1 MKEEVLI
8 VGASASGMTLAL
20 QLHRYGV
27 PLRIIETDRHKATP
41 ASALGLTPDVLQLFD
56 DLGLGE
62 SLVACGHPLQAIHS
76 RTDANRQSLTRYDL
90 RPHRH
95 PFVLMLAQLETE
107 RLLEAR
113 LNALGHVIERDCELL
128 GLEPEAD
135 RVRVRLRRGTHQ
147 TLRSF
152 AYVAG
157 CDSGRD
163 RLRTALG
170 LGAGERNAR
179 QRILL
184 ADLPV
189 QWAGSLSEGH
199 CFIRDQDFLALLPLG
214 NGQHRILV
222 KSAAP
227 YPSGQAPSL
236 QELRASIARQ
246 RIQGLE
252 IEAPT
257 WRTSLSLR
265 THGLPMMRRGRVFI
279 GAEATHLHDAI
290 GGFGLNGAIAEA
302 FSLGWKLGY
311 RLNGG
316 GNDGL
321 LDPPAATQAPPLAA
335 DAASRPDLA
344 PPLLAGHPPPYVAD
358 TGAGGDSLAL
368 LGHGRHSLL
377 LVPPR
382 DEPGM
387 RAALQLLARVQHAS
401 LGLVRTYL
409 LTDTRHAGRAL
420 PPKRCHYDEQQRLRQ
435 AYGLA
440 EGDFVLIR
448 PDFQIASL
456 GRLPHCEELW
466 NELQH
471 LHGFDTALLPPT
483 GRPSIACD
491 TRNPPAP
498 ARTRKE
504 AFHHEAPLPAPRRWP
519 TAVPGQPGQWPDP
532 GVLS

>member
-1 MKEEVLI
+1 MKEGVLI
-8 VGASASGMTLAL
+8 VGGGASGMTLAL

-27 PLRIIETDRHKATP
+27 PLRIIETDRQKTMP
-41 ASALGLTPDVLQLFD
+41 ASTLGLTPDVLQLFD

-62 SLVACGHPLQAIHS
+62 SLIARGHPLQALH
-76 RTDANRQSLTRYDL
+76 RRDGDCRLNLTRYDL
-90 RPHRH
+90 RPHSH
-95 PFVLMLAQLETE
+95 PFLLMLAQLETE
-107 RLLEAR
+107 QILEAR

-128 GLEPEAD
+128 GLEPESD
-135 RVRVRLRRGTHQ
+135 RVRVRLRRGTQQ

-157 CDSGRD
+157 CDSGRG

-184 ADLPV
+184 ADLPI
-189 QWAGSLSEGH
+189 QWSGSPNEGH
-199 CFIRDQDFLALLPLG
+199 CFVRDQDFLALLPLKSG
-214 NGQHRILV
+214 HHRILV

-227 YPSGQAPSL
+227 YPAGQAPSL
-236 QELRASIARQ
+236 QEIRASVARQ
-246 RIQGLE
+246 HIQGLE
-252 IEAPT
+252 IEAPI
-257 WRTSLSLR
+257 WRASLSLR
-265 THGLPMMRRGRVFI
+265 THDLPTMRRGRVII

-316 GNDGL
+316 GNDAL
-321 LDPPAATQAPPLAA
+321 LDPPAAPHQANPEL
-335 DAASRPDLA
+335 SRLDL
-344 PPLLAGHPPPYVAD
+344 PPLLTGHPPPYVAD
-358 TGAGGDSLAL
+358 AGAGGDSLAL
-368 LGHGRHSLL
+368 LGKGRHSLL

-387 RAALQLLARVQHAS
+387 RAALQLLAQVQHAS
-401 LGLVRTYL
+401 LGLVRTCL
-409 LTDTRHAGRAL
+409 LTDTRHLGRAL
-420 PPKRCHYDEQQRLRQ
+420 PPKRCLYDEQQRLRR

-456 GRLPHCEELW
+456 GRIPHCDRLW
-466 NELQH
+466 NELQC
-471 LHGFDTALLPPT
+471 LHGFETALLPPP
-483 GRPSIACD
+483 RPAERC
-491 TRNPPAP
+491 
-498 ARTRKE
+498 
-504 AFHHEAPLPAPRRWP
+504 L
-519 TAVPGQPGQWPDP
+519 
-532 GVLS
+532 

>member
-1 MKEEVLI
+1 MTEEVLI
-8 VGASASGMTLAL
+8 VGGGASGMTLAL

-27 PLRIIETDRHKATP
+27 PLRIIETDRQKSMP
-41 ASALGLTPDVLQLFD
+41 ASTLGLTPDLLQLFD
-56 DLGLGE
+56 DLDLAE
-62 SLVACGHPLQAIHS
+62 SLVARGQPLQAIH
-76 RTDANRQSLTRYDL
+76 RHTGGDHQSLTRYDL
-90 RPHRH
+90 RPHGQ
-95 PFVLMLAQLETE
+95 PFLLMLAQLDTE
-107 RLLEAR
+107 QLLEAR
-113 LNALGHVIERDCELL
+113 LNALGLVIERDCELL
-128 GLEPEAD
+128 GLEPEAN
-135 RVRVRLRRGTHQ
+135 RVRVRLRRGMQQ

-170 LGAGERNAR
+170 LRTGERNAR

-189 QWAGSLSEGH
+189 QWTGSPHEGH
-199 CFIRDQDFLALLPLG
+199 CFVRDQDFLALLPLRDG
-214 NGQHRILV
+214 LHRLLV

-252 IEAPT
+252 IEAPS
-257 WRTSLSLR
+257 WCTSLSLR
-265 THGLPMMRRGRVFI
+265 SHDLPTMRRGRVFI
-279 GAEATHLHDAI
+279 GAEAAHLHDAT

-316 GNDGL
+316 GNDAL
-321 LDPPAATQAPPLAA
+321 LDLPQANPETSPL
-335 DAASRPDLA
+335 
-344 PPLLAGHPPPYVAD
+344 LLAGHPSAHAAD
-358 TGAGGDSLAL
+358 ADAGTGDSSLAL
-368 LGHGRHSLL
+368 LGKGRHSLL

-401 LGLVRTYL
+401 LGLVRTCL
-409 LTDTRHAGRAL
+409 LSDARHAAGAL
-420 PPKRCHYDEQQRLRQ
+420 ATQHCRPDEQRHLRR

-448 PDFQIASL
+448 PDFQVASL
-456 GRLPHCEELW
+456 GRIPHCEGLW
-466 NELQH
+466 NELRR
-471 LHGFDTALLPPT
+471 LHGFETALLPLPHQL
-483 GRPSIACD
+483 SAACG
-491 TRNPPAP
+491 TTIPAP
-498 ARTRKE
+498 ARTQYPQGS
-504 AFHHEAPLPAPRRWP
+504 FSP
-519 TAVPGQPGQWPDP
+519 
-532 GVLS
+532 

>member
-1 MKEEVLI
+1 MDKEVYAMKEEVLI
-8 VGASASGMTLAL
+8 VGGGASGMTLAL
-20 QLHRYGV
+20 QLHRYAV

-62 SLVACGHPLQAIHS
+62 SLIACGHPLKAIHRRADDS
-76 RTDANRQSLTRYDL
+76 HLSLTRYDL
-90 RPHRH
+90 RPHSH
-95 PFVLMLAQLETE
+95 PFLLMLAQLETE

-184 ADLPV
+184 ADLPIH
-189 QWAGSLSEGH
+189 WSGSPSEGH

-227 YPSGQAPSL
+227 YPTGQAPSL
-236 QELRASIARQ
+236 QEIRASVARQ
-246 RIQGLE
+246 RIPGLE

-265 THGLPMMRRGRVFI
+265 THDLPMMRRGRVLI

-290 GGFGLNGAIAEA
+290 GGFGLNSAIAEA

-316 GNDGL
+316 GNDAL
-321 LDPPAATQAPPLAA
+321 LDPPAATQANPEPSRPTLPDLPPL
-335 DAASRPDLA
+335 
-344 PPLLAGHPPPYVAD
+344 LLAGHPPPYVAD
-358 TGAGGDSLAL
+358 TGTSGDSLAL

-401 LGLVRTYL
+401 LGLVRTCL
-409 LTDTRHAGRAL
+409 LTDTSHAGRAL
-420 PPKRCHYDEQQRLRQ
+420 PPKRCHYDEQQRLRR

-456 GRLPHCEELW
+456 GRLPHCEGLW
-466 NELQH
+466 NELRY

-483 GRPSIACD
+483 DRPSIACD

-498 ARTRKE
+498 ARSTPYPQGS
-504 AFHHEAPLPAPRRWP
+504 FPP
-519 TAVPGQPGQWPDP
+519 
-532 GVLS
+532 